1 MATTDTWDSPA
12 LDQPINADLPAI
24 KNKFQALVKGDP
36 SLVQNPPVGAKRL
49 VEIDSGNWQVQQY
62 NGRTWSNIGKLE
74 MDVDTVD
81 GYDAAITPQAN
92 TIAVR
97 NASGKLEGGITGN
110 AVSADSA
117 VTLSETLGV
126 ELGGTGATTSAAAR
140 ANLGVPPTSH
150 ASSST
155 IYGLGSNLN
164 YGHVRGDGKTADVIA
179 GEIVVKNVLFNNLI
193 SLTDSGALGKARYV
207 PASQS
212 FNIDTDDFDLV
223 LINAVS
229 QNSFG
234 TYPPFNG
241 FVYIRQYYYSR
252 TTPTNIGNRMQ
263 VAFAYNSNKMWRRYL
278 LDSSWSA
285 WVKVIDATDL
295 ATAST
300 SGIVKP
306 DTINGTTATDS
317 TGRLYVVSAPQVIG
331 YDVVGTSDR
340 YKDSVTLYRGPIGQG
355 ISRTAVVRGMCGDK
369 SNEAHFF
376 STNPDTNAVGALFIL
391 RTRTNNTKQAALNC
405 DLQVNNGNSLVI
417 AANTLKTGD
426 LVASMN
432 TSHSG
437 CLLCNGS
444 AVSRITYADLFALLG
459 TAFGEGNGSTTF
471 NLPDF
476 RNKTL
481 WGADG
486 NLMAVLAAGLP
497 NITGGFSIGAL
508 GGDASGAISGRPSGI
523 ARSTTN
529 AYNSSG
535 FTFDASRSSSIYGK
549 STTVQPPAI
558 AVNIFIKY

>member
-1 MATTDTWDSPA
+1 MSDSWLSPKLLEKIANNVPFLQRA
-12 LDQPINADLPAI
+12 LT
-24 KNKFQALVKGDP
+24 ALVKQDP
-36 SLVQNPPVGAKRL
+36 SSIADVPAGAKRL
-49 VEIDSGNWQVQQY
+49 TEISQGKWQLQQF
-62 NGRTWSNIGKLE
+62 NGTSWEPLGKLM
-74 MDVDTVD
+74 MDVDTLD
-81 GYDAAITPQAN
+81 TYHAALTPRKN
-92 TIAVR
+92 TIPVR
-97 NASGKLEGGITGN
+97 DANGDLPGNITGN
-110 AVSADSA
+110 ANTANSAQ
-117 VTLSETLGV
+117 TLSDVLEV
-126 ELGGTGATTSAAAR
+126 ALGGTGATTSAAAR

-376 STNPDTNAVGALFIL
+376 SANPDTNAVGALFIL